1 MKKAYFV
8 STAEYFVGYV
18 YSETTGKAKSFALNS
33 RLETDGYE
41 FTGLL
46 VYRCKALD
54 SVFPKLSVN
63 TLDPTENDDV
73 KILKDVGLC
82 VEDTFHCDVQIK
94 KNKEGEVI

>member
-1 MKKAYFV
+1 MKKAYGV
-8 STAEYFVGYV
+8 LTAEYFVGYV

-54 SVFPKLSVN
+54 SVFPKLSTN

-73 KILKDVGLC
+73 KILKDIGLC
-82 VEDTFHCDVQIK
+82 VEDTFYCDVQLRLLPK
-94 KNKEGEVI
+94 